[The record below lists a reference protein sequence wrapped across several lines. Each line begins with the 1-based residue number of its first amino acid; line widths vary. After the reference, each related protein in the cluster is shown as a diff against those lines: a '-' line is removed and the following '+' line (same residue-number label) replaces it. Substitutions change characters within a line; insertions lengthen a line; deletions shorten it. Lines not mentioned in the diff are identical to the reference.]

1 MYRNNIRDM
10 DDLFRKIE
18 RKPEPKQ
25 KIDVVINVAQ
35 EKSSVKLTTKII
47 DETGKSK
54 FDRSDFESRFNQ
66 HKEVMKT
73 SDYQPKKS
81 EKVLDTSTSRTK
93 SKKPKLLITSSP
105 KLETEQE
112 VEPPKI
118 DVKRKLGK
126 IKLKTNLQGTVTGFS
141 KLNDPIKRKTSRPQF
156 ETIQLQ
162 EPMQVQVGTLIK
174 KENMPEKQAEIKLPV
189 STFYMN
195 NRAMFINFINQLF
208 LPYKNQLEEESKNI
222 TCESRGGDSFTLLT
236 HQKII
241 RDYINLL
248 TPYRGLLLYHGL
260 GAGKTCASIAIAEG
274 FKETKQILV
283 LTPASLRMN
292 YIEEIKNCGDILY
305 KKNQYWEFIETDNIE
320 YINQLSQVLNVAPR
334 YIQKQGGAWVS
345 NKTKTSNFN
354 LLSQEQKDNLDR
366 QLNEM
371 IANKY
376 QFINYNGLQ
385 ERHLGMITN
394 DFTINPFSNRVVI
407 IDEAHNFISR
417 IVNKLKKK
425 SGSLAIRLYQ
435 YLMEAI
441 DCRIILLS
449 GTPMINY
456 PNEIAVLFNIL
467 RGKIKTWTV
476 KLDVQSKK
484 KIDNSKIRE
493 LLKDLKTLDYMDYN
507 PSSGLMTFT
516 RNPNYFVNKYATT
529 STGKK
534 YAGVQK
540 KSNISDSE
548 NTEEAFF
555 QTLTRTLKKNGI
567 NISDSVSLNEYDAL
581 PDNLDLF
588 LSYFINEK
596 DMTFKNKLMFQKR
609 IVGLTSYFRSAQE
622 QLMPK
627 YDPDR
632 GDYQILYINMSDYQ
646 FGIYESARVQERKLE
661 QQNSKRRK
669 KSAAGGDL
677 YDDAVSTYRIFSRA
691 FCNFVFPR
699 EIGRP
704 MPTKV
709 TDDDIGELSKTGDT
723 RDETIQ
729 ASINQT
735 LKQDLPQ
742 TALDT
747 FSQDIEPVAASIEA
761 QFEDIG
767 IGSIEDQLET
777 GYEQRIQAALTEL
790 ETRRGEF
797 LTKKALE
804 LYSPKFLNVLENVLD
819 PKYIG
824 SHLIYTQFR
833 TLEGIG
839 ILKLI
844 FENNGMMHFKI
855 AKTPEGQWVIDVP
868 DEILAQR
875 LPGFILYTGTE
886 TSEEK
891 EILRNIFN
899 SNWDYVPPSI
909 VSELKKLD
917 QNNFYGQI
925 IKIIMITAS
934 GAEGITLKNV
944 RFVHLIEPYWHPVRT
959 EQVIGRAR
967 RICSH
972 EDLEEQYR
980 TVQVMLYLM
989 KFSDEQLASDDS
1001 IELRLH
1007 DKSKFDNVTPV
1018 TSDQT
1023 LYEISKKKQE
1033 ISSQLLNAVKETAID
1048 CNIHDLNKNEGLSC
1062 LSFGTPSSKT
1072 FTYKPNITG
1081 EEADTI
1087 AQLNQYKI
1095 KWNAKELIQN
1105 GKKYALREET
1115 DEIYTYDSYIN
1126 AVNNPGFKPELLGKL
1141 IRDDKGVIVGIEPT
1155 K

>member
-1 MYRNNIRDM
+1 M
-10 DDLFRKIE
+10 DDLFRKLE
-18 RKPEPKQ
+18 SKPQPKK
-25 KIDVVINVAQ
+25 KIDVVVNVAQ
-35 EKSSVKLTTKII
+35 EKSKVKLSTKIV
-47 DETGKSK
+47 DKLGESK
-54 FDRSDFESRFNQ
+54 FDRSEFESRFNQ
-66 HKEVMKT
+66 HKQVVIAEEPGTQSHESK
-73 SDYQPKKS
+73 SKS
-81 EKVLDTSTSRTK
+81 EDVLKTRSSAKTIQ
-93 SKKPKLLITSSP
+93 KKPKLSITSSP
-105 KLETEQE
+105 SLQE
-112 VEPPKI
+112 VSEEKPKI

-126 IKLKTNLQGTVTGFS
+126 IKLKTNLQGTVTTFS
-141 KLNDPIKRKTSRPQF
+141 KSNNPVKRKTLAPKF
-156 ETIQLQ
+156 ESIKLEQ
-162 EPMQVQVGTLIK
+162 PMQVQVGKLIK
-174 KENMPEKQAEIKLPV
+174 KENMPEKQSELKLPV

-208 LPYKNQLEEESKNI
+208 LPYKNQLEEEGKNI

-292 YIEEIKNCGDILY
+292 YIEEIKHCGDVLY
-305 KKNQYWEFIETDNIE
+305 KKNQHWEFVETDNIE
-320 YINQLSQVLNVAPR
+320 YINQLAEVLNIAPR
-334 YIQKQGGAWVS
+334 YVQKQGGAWIS
-345 NKTKTSNFN
+345 NKTKPSNFN
-354 LLSQEQKDNLDR
+354 TLSQEQKDNLDR

-385 ERHLGMITN
+385 ERHLAMITN

-435 YLMEAI
+435 YLMDAV

-476 KLDVQSKK
+476 KLDVQTKQ
-484 KIDNSKIRE
+484 KIDNSKLRDV
-493 LLKDLKTLDYMDYN
+493 LKDMKTLDYMDFN
-507 PSSGLMTFT
+507 PSSGIMTFT
-516 RNPNYFVNKYATT
+516 RNPNFFVNKYAST
-529 STGKK
+529 SSGKK

-540 KSNISDSE
+540 KSNISEYE

-555 QTLTRTLKKNGI
+555 QTLTRVLKKNGI
-567 NISDSVSLNEYDAL
+567 NISDSVTVNEYDAL
-581 PDNLDLF
+581 PDSLDTF
-588 LSYFINEK
+588 LSFFINEK

-609 IVGLTSYFRSAQE
+609 ILGLTSYFRSAQE

-627 YDPDR
+627 YDAEK

-669 KSAAGGDL
+669 KSAAAGEL

-699 EIGRP
+699 EIKRP
-704 MPTKV
+704 MPTKASDSDSV
-709 TDDDIGELSKTGDT
+709 DVPDPADTMVETDKT
-723 RDETIQ
+723 IKV
-729 ASINQT
+729 SIEET
-735 LKQDLPQ
+735 LKEEKPQ
-742 TALDT
+742 TALDSFT
-747 FSQDIEPVAASIEA
+747 QDIEPVAATIEA
-761 QFEDIG
+761 QFEDMG
-767 IGSIEDQLET
+767 IGSVEDQLET

-790 ETRRGEF
+790 ESRRDEF

-804 LYSPKFLNVLENVLD
+804 TYSPKFLNVLENVLD
-819 PKYIG
+819 PKHIG

-855 AKTPEGQWVIDVP
+855 AKTPEGQWFIDVP
-868 DEILAQR
+868 PEILSQR
-875 LPGFILYTGTE
+875 LPGFVLYTGTE

-891 EILRNIFN
+891 EIIRNIFN

-925 IKIIMITAS
+925 IKTIMITAS

-1062 LSFGTPSSKT
+1062 LSFGSPSSKT

-1087 AQLNQYKI
+1087 TQLNQQKI
-1095 KWNAKELIQN
+1095 EWTAKELIQN

-1115 DEIYTYDSYIN
+1115 DELYTYDSYIN
-1126 AVNNPGFKPELLGKL
+1126 AVRNQVLNQYY
-1141 IRDDKGVIVGIEPT
+1141 
-1155 K
+1155 